1 MGEKGGNL
9 EAYGSLPIPTY
20 EEAISRPS
28 SSQSFLGPA
37 EISHDAEREGLLRQ
51 NHQHHNGYQPP
62 TVESARSSLDFL
74 PSSEEISPR
83 ESADGLRREME
94 QMEVLDPLA
103 ARLHPASTG
112 NRLSKS
118 IISLKHSLSS
128 IHLPFRQWF
137 PSLDYFR
144 ARIPSV
150 GQGFKINWILLSRV
164 FALLFVVTL
173 IWLLFVS
180 DLFSIGRRQGTGQ
193 MFDPES
199 VRNFVQHHIDE
210 THIRESLEHLT
221 SFDHMA
227 GTEGNFVLARW
238 TEELFRAASLENVG
252 MERFDVYLN
261 YPTQEGRRVAIVEP
275 ASLAWTATL
284 DEDLA
289 YPERE
294 QTRVFHGLSRSGNVT
309 GPLIYANYG
318 AREDF
323 QTLAENGVDVKG
335 SIVLVRYYG
344 SQSDRA
350 LKVKAAAQAGA
361 VGCIIY
367 SDPAEDG
374 FTNGKTF
381 PDGRYMPSDGVQR
394 GTVALTSWVAGD
406 VLSSGFPSL
415 PGERKR
421 NPKENASG
429 LNRIPSLPLASR
441 DAQKL
446 LEALKGHGK
455 KLEGWK
461 GGLDLAYWSGDQSSP
476 VVHLMNEQDEVER
489 QPIYNVL
496 GKINGVEQAEKS
508 IIIGNHRDAWCFG
521 AADPGSG
528 TAIFREVVRVFGEL
542 RKLGWRPLRTI
553 EFASW
558 DAEEYNLIGST
569 EHVEARI
576 DDLRQTGL
584 AYLNL
589 DVGVVGDD
597 LRVSGCPSL
606 EKSLLAVLGRVDDPF
621 KNQTL
626 RSIWEEKDQTM
637 GGLGAGS
644 DHVAFQTMAGTSSI
658 DMTFDGPAFPYHS
671 CYDNFDWMSKFGDP
685 GFAYHKTM
693 AQVVALLLLELA
705 DAPLLPLDYEI
716 YARYAKGYVADLERY
731 AKTKAEKGQK
741 LDTKPLQ
748 DAVELFA
755 NNAEE
760 FHRWDKA
767 WTDIVYG
774 QGGFESNVMAIER
787 INHNTR
793 KADFE
798 TNLLDV
804 DGGLPGREQYKHV
817 IFAPALWS
825 GYDAAFFPGVR
836 DAIDD
841 GDWKLAQ
848 LQLQKAADRLLY
860 ASKKLLH

>member
-1 MGEKGGNL
+1 MGEKEGNL
-9 EAYGSLPIPTY
+9 GAFDSLPIPTY

-37 EISHDAEREGLLRQ
+37 EVSHDAEREGLLQQTGQR
-51 NHQHHNGYQPP
+51 HDGYRPP
-62 TVESARSSLDFL
+62 TVESARSSLDL
-74 PSSEEISPR
+74 QPLSAEISPR
-83 ESADGLRREME
+83 ESSEGLRREME
-94 QMEVLDPLA
+94 QMEILDPLA
-103 ARLHPASTG
+103 GRLHPASRG
-112 NRLSKS
+112 NRLSKR
-118 IISLKHSLSS
+118 ITSLKHSLSS
-128 IHLPFRQWF
+128 IHLPFRQWL
-137 PSLDYFR
+137 PSLR
-144 ARIPSV
+144 TIRTRIPSV
-150 GQGFKINWILLSRV
+150 GQSLKINWIILSRI
-164 FALLFVVTL
+164 FALVFVVTL

-193 MFDPES
+193 IFDPES
-199 VRNFVQHHIDE
+199 VRNFVQNHIDE
-210 THIRESLEHLT
+210 AHIRDFLEHLT

-238 TEELFRAASLENVG
+238 TEDLFHAAGLENVG
-252 MERFDVYLN
+252 LERFDVYLN
-261 YPTQEGRRVAIVEP
+261 YPTQKGRRVGIVEP
-275 ASLAWTATL
+275 PSLAWTAAL
-284 DEDLA
+284 DENLA
-289 YPERE
+289 YPDRE
-294 QTRVFHGLSRSGNVT
+294 QTRVFHGLSKSGNIT

-318 AREDF
+318 SREDLEN
-323 QTLAENGVDVKG
+323 LAENGVDVTG

-344 SQSDRA
+344 SQGDRA

-374 FTNGKTF
+374 FIKGKTF
-381 PDGRYMPSDGVQR
+381 PDGRYMPADGVQR

-421 NPKENASG
+421 NHKKDTLG
-429 LNRIPSLPLASR
+429 LNQIPSLPLASR

-455 KLEGWK
+455 KLKDWT
-461 GGLDLAYWSGDQSSP
+461 GGLDLEYWSGDQGSP
-476 VVHLMNEQDEVER
+476 IVHLMNEQDEIER

-496 GKINGVEQAEKS
+496 GRITGVEQAEKS
-508 IIIGNHRDAWCFG
+508 IVVGNHRDAWCFG

-576 DDLRQTGL
+576 DDLRRNGV

-589 DVGVVGDD
+589 DVGVIGNDFQAA
-597 LRVSGCPSL
+597 GCPSL
-606 EKSLLAVLGRVDDPF
+606 EKGLLNVLGRVHDPF

-626 RSIWEEKDQTM
+626 RSIWEEKNRTI

-644 DHVAFQTMAGTSSI
+644 DYVAFQDMAGTSSI
-658 DMTFDGPAFPYHS
+658 DIMFHGPAFPYHS

-685 GFAYHKTM
+685 GFSYHKAL
-693 AQVVALLLLELA
+693 AQVWALLILEMA
-705 DAPLLPLDYEI
+705 DAPLLPFDYEA
-716 YARYAKGYVADLERY
+716 YSRYAKGYVADLERDI
-731 AKTKAEKGQK
+731 KSKAGKGQK
-741 LDTKPLQ
+741 LDMKPLH
-748 DAVELFA
+748 DALDLLA
-755 NNAEE
+755 NNAQQ

-787 INHNTR
+787 VNHNTR
-793 KADFE
+793 MADFE
-798 TNLLDV
+798 TNLLNV
-804 DGGLPGREQYKHV
+804 DGGLPGREQYKHA

-825 GYDAAFFPGVR
+825 GYDSAYFPGVR
-836 DAIDD
+836 DAIEE

-848 LQLQKAADRLLY
+848 AQLQKAADIILY
-860 ASKKLLH
+860 ASQKLLH